1 MKAVRFTLGVLALC
15 ALSACGESTSPLSP
29 EQAAPRH
36 NGGILTIGAGAVEP
50 PAGTTAADTTGR
62 GGLWTIGSG
71 D

>member
-15 ALSACGESTSPLSP
+15 ALSACGATSSPLSP

-36 NGGILTIGAGAVEP
+36 DGGILTIGAGAHEP
-50 PAGTTAADTTGR
+50 APAPASDTSNR
-62 GGLWTIGSG
+62 GGILTIGAG